1 MTEKNS
7 NFSLNDET
15 LTNVELLHDEQHQ
28 NFLIIDSS
36 SEDDVENP
44 TLKLTLRQTFQ
55 TWDEAEKFLNDYAL
69 EKGLAFGGKEL
80 KIMMIKA
87 YEN

>member
-1 MTEKNS
+1 VLNKLFCKLSSLLVIQLLITKMTEKNS

-44 TLKLTLRQTFQ
+44 TLKLTLRQIFQ
-55 TWDEAEKFLNDYAL
+55 T
-69 EKGLAFGGKEL
+69 
-80 KIMMIKA
+80 
-87 YEN
+87 

>member
-44 TLKLTLRQTFQ
+44 TLKLTLRQIFQ
-55 TWDEAEKFLNDYAL
+55 T
-69 EKGLAFGGKEL
+69 
-80 KIMMIKA
+80 
-87 YEN
+87 